1 MLEQRYSESEEGI
14 YLRFLEEKFENLG
27 KTYKS
32 SEFWR
37 KYSTME
43 KSISNHFEK
52 VSEEGK
58 LCLENISKKL
68 EKMVGEYIFK

>member
-37 KYSTME
+37 KYSIME